1 MLEEILR
8 FLLAIGVL
16 VGVFTV
22 IERVTG
28 YTWETQRKNRR

>member
-1 MLEEILR
+1 MLEEVLR

-28 YTWETQRKNRR
+28 YPWETSRRNRR